1 MADQS
6 KSTEIVNKG
15 ALASHKDKSPLVRKG
30 EQQELGDAR
39 ERRLYSPRADIL
51 ETEDEFFVI
60 ADLPG
65 VDENSVTVNLEKNI
79 LTITAHPVVEVPNGY
94 TLTYREYIPGDYE
107 RRFVLSDAIERD
119 KIEANVKNGV
129 LHLHLR
135 KVSHAQPRRIT
146 VRSG

>member
-6 KSTEIVNKG
+6 KPTEIVNKG
-15 ALASHKDKSPLVRKG
+15 ALASHKEKAPLVRKG
-30 EQQELGDAR
+30 EQQELAEAR

-51 ETEDEFFVI
+51 ETDAEFYVI

-94 TLTYREYIPGDYE
+94 DLAYREYIPGDYE
-107 RRFVLSDAIERD
+107 RRFVLSDVIERD
-119 KIEANVKNGV
+119 KIEASVKNGV
-129 LHLHLR
+129 LHLHLH
-135 KVSHAQPRRIT
+135 KAGIAQPRRIT
-146 VRSG
+146 VRGG